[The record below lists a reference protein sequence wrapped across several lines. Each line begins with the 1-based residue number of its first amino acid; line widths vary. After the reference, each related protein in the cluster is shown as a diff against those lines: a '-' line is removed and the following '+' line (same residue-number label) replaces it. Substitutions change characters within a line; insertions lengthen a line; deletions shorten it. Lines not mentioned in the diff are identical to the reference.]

1 MELAKNQEHTVTIEG
16 YGEGGMGVARI
27 DGRVV
32 FVHGALR
39 GEKCRVL
46 ILKTLKSVAF
56 AKVLEVIEPSS
67 ERITPDCP
75 YFPRCGGCT
84 YRHIR
89 YEEELRL
96 KRQRVQDNLSRI
108 GGSDVT
114 VEEILGAQDTLHYR
128 NKAQYPV
135 SKDGAVGFYRART
148 HEVIECEHCLLVRPE
163 ADAAA
168 EALREYM
175 QSCRVAGYDEK
186 TGRGLVRHLYIR
198 SNAAG
203 ESLVC
208 VLVNGDKL
216 PKEDRLVTLL
226 RDACPKCTGIVLG
239 TNTKKGNV
247 ILGDRYR
254 TLWGSDRLEDTLCG
268 KTFRLSVPSFY
279 QVNHEQAERLYA
291 KAIEYA
297 QLTGEETV
305 LDLTVK
311 KGMNQGWFGNADVAG
326 GTEDRYMGRFMLNR
340 FVDKTQVSVVGSANN
355 VNDQGFSGGGGP
367 PRWRRNN
374 GLTATKMLG
383 VNFATQTDKLELGG
397 SARYN
402 YQDGDIASIGSTED
416 FLPNGNSYS
425 NSNSRQRN
433 KAKNFNADFRME
445 WKPDSMTNIIF
456 RPNFSYGK
464 TDNLSNSES
473 GTFNS
478 DPYSLVSDPNNW
490 LNLEKILNPDDDPL
504 RSIRINA
511 INSGSLSDNK
521 SVSTDA
527 TLQLNRKLNDK
538 GRNVTF
544 RGRFGYTNNDN
555 NQYTESE
562 THYFQLLNALGGD
575 SILVRNQYITTP
587 TKNYNYSAQLTYSE
601 PIARATFLQFSYQFQ
616 YKYSE
621 SDKTTYDLQGF
632 PDWGLST
639 QLPTG
644 YEEHAVDSLGKYAEY
659 RYYNHDASVSLRFIR
674 EKYQLSAGMSFQPQ
688 HSVLSY
694 KRGDY
699 MIDTTRNVFNF
710 APNLDLRIR
719 FSKVSQLRMTY
730 RGRSSQPS
738 MENLLP
744 IVDNSNPQNVRIGN
758 PGLKPSF
765 THNMRFFY
773 NTYNA
778 EKQRGIM
785 SHVNFSATQNSISN
799 SRVYNSETGG
809 WTTTPKNINGNWN
822 AFGMFGF
829 NTALPNK
836 KYTINSFSNAN
847 YQNNVA
853 YLTSGKGADAVE
865 RKNTTTNL
873 TLGERLNAAYRNDWF
888 EFGLNGSISYSIE
901 KDKLTPDNNQEPYT
915 FSYGANTQISMPWN
929 MTLST
934 NIANQSRR
942 GYTDSSMNRNELIWN
957 AQLSQT
963 FLKGNATVSFEMYD
977 ILKKQSNISRSLTA
991 SGRSVYEYNGVNS
1004 YCMLHFIYRLNIFG
1018 SKAARDKM
1026 QGRRGFGGP
1035 GFGPGGSAGE
1045 EREAGSGGNGAAL

>member
-1 MELAKNQEHTVTIEG
+1 MKKIITGMALLLVTTLSAFSQTKNITVS
-16 YGEGGMGVARI
+16 
-27 DGRVV
+27 GRVV
-32 FVHGALR
+32 EDTKEPAIQATVQLLSLPDSVQASGTATTSQGYFTLPKVSAG
-39 GEKCRVL
+39 KYVL
-46 ILKTLKSVAF
+46 KVSYIGFKSQYLPMHLYATTTAKNVGTLT
-56 AKVLEVIEPSS
+56 LETDAVMLVEA
-67 ERITPDCP
+67 
-75 YFPRCGGCT
+75 
-84 YRHIR
+84 
-89 YEEELRL
+89 
-96 KRQRVQDNLSRI
+96 V
-108 GGSDVT
+108 VT
-114 VEEILGAQDTLHYR
+114 
-128 NKAQYPV
+128 
-135 SKDGAVGFYRART
+135 
-148 HEVIECEHCLLVRPE
+148 
-163 ADAAA
+163 A
-168 EALREYM
+168 EAP
-175 QSCRVAGYDEK
+175 QVQ
-186 TGRGLVRHLYIR
+186 V
-198 SNAAG
+198 
-203 ESLVC
+203 V
-208 VLVNGDKL
+208 
-216 PKEDRLVTLL
+216 
-226 RDACPKCTGIVLG
+226 
-239 TNTKKGNV
+239 
-247 ILGDRYR
+247 
-254 TLWGSDRLEDTLCG
+254 EDTLVYNSSAYRTPEGAMLEELVKKLPGAEIDDEGNVKING
-268 KTFRLSVPSFY
+268 KDLSKIMVDGKEFFGGDVKTGLKNLP
-279 QVNHEQAERLYA
+279 VDM
-291 KAIEYA
+291 IEKLKTYDKKSDLA
-297 QLTGEETV
+297 RITGIDDGEEETV

-311 KGMNQGWFGNADVAG
+311 KGMNQGWFGNADLAG

-355 VNDQGFSGGGGP
+355 VNDQGFSGGGGG

-416 FLPNGNSYS
+416 FLPDGNSYS

-433 KAKNFNADFRME
+433 KNKNFNADFRLE

-464 TDNLSNSES
+464 TDNLSGSES
-473 GTFNS
+473 GTFNA
-478 DPYSLVSDPNNW
+478 DPYSLVTDPNNW
-490 LNLEKILNPDDDPL
+490 LNLEKILNPDDDLL
-504 RSIRINA
+504 RSVRINA
-511 INSGSLSDNK
+511 TNSGSLSDNK

-562 THYFQLLNALGGD
+562 THYFKLMNYLQTGD
-575 SILVRNQYITTP
+575 SVLIRNQYIATP

-639 QLPTG
+639 LLPTG
-644 YEEHAVDSLGKYAEY
+644 YEEHVVDSLGKYAEY

-847 YQNNVA
+847 YQNYVA

-1018 SKAARDKM
+1018 SKAARERM

-1035 GFGPGGSAGE
+1035 GFGPGGP
-1045 EREAGSGGNGAAL
+1045 GGFGGRRSF

>member
-1 MELAKNQEHTVTIEG
+1 MAVTKNQEYTVTVEG
-16 YGEGGMGVARI
+16 YSGEGAGVARI
-27 DGRVV
+27 DGFVV
-32 FVHGALR
+32 FVSGALR
-39 GEKCRVL
+39 GEVCRIL
-46 ILKTLKSVAF
+46 ILKVLKSAAF
-56 AKVLEVIEPSS
+56 AKVLEVLAPSPH
-67 ERITPDCP
+67 RITPDCP

-84 YRHIR
+84 YRHMD
-89 YEEELRL
+89 YAEELAL
-96 KRQRVQDNLSRI
+96 KRRRVQDNLARI
-108 GGSDVT
+108 GGSEVE
-114 VEEILGAQDTLHYR
+114 VEEILGAAETRRYR

-135 SKDGAVGFYRART
+135 SPEGRVGFYRSRT
-148 HEVIECEHCLLVRPE
+148 HEVIDTVSCLLVKPE

-168 EALREYM
+168 AAVRRYM
-175 QSCRVAGYDEK
+175 QDFRAAGYDER
-186 TGRGLVRHLYIR
+186 TGRGLVRHVYVR
-198 SNAAG
+198 SNTRG
-203 ESLVC
+203 ECLIC
-208 VLVNGDKL
+208 LLVNGKRL
-216 PKEDRLVTLL
+216 PHEAELVERL
-226 RDACPKCTGIVLG
+226 RRACPKAVGIVLG
-239 TNTKKGNV
+239 ENTRRDNV
-247 ILGDRYR
+247 ILGERYR
-254 TLWGSDRLEDTLCG
+254 TLWGADRLEDVLCG
-268 KTFRLSVPSFY
+268 RVFRLSVPSFY
-279 QVNHEQAERLYA
+279 QVNREQAERLYA

-416 FLPNGNSYS
+416 FLPDGNSYS

-511 INSGSLSDNK
+511 INSGSLNDNK

-1035 GFGPGGSAGE
+1035 GFGPGHGP
-1045 EREAGSGGNGAAL
+1045 GGFGGRRPF

>member
-1 MELAKNQEHTVTIEG
+1 MKKIITGMALLLVTTLSAFSQTKNITVS
-16 YGEGGMGVARI
+16 
-27 DGRVV
+27 GRVV
-32 FVHGALR
+32 EDTKEPAIQATVQLLSLPDSVQASGTATTSQGYFTLPKVSAG
-39 GEKCRVL
+39 KYVL
-46 ILKTLKSVAF
+46 KVSYIGFKSQYLPMHLYATTTAKNVGTLT
-56 AKVLEVIEPSS
+56 LE
-67 ERITPDCP
+67 TD
-75 YFPRCGGCT
+75 
-84 YRHIR
+84 
-89 YEEELRL
+89 
-96 KRQRVQDNLSRI
+96 
-108 GGSDVT
+108 
-114 VEEILGAQDTLHYR
+114 
-128 NKAQYPV
+128 
-135 SKDGAVGFYRART
+135 AVM
-148 HEVIECEHCLLVRPE
+148 L
-163 ADAAA
+163 A
-168 EALREYM
+168 EA
-175 QSCRVAGYDEK
+175 V
-186 TGRGLVRHLYIR
+186 
-198 SNAAG
+198 
-203 ESLVC
+203 
-208 VLVNGDKL
+208 
-216 PKEDRLVTLL
+216 VT
-226 RDACPKCTGIVLG
+226 AEAPQVQ
-239 TNTKKGNV
+239 V
-247 ILGDRYR
+247 V
-254 TLWGSDRLEDTLCG
+254 EDTLVYNSSAYRTPEGAMLEELVKKLPGAEIDDEGNVKING
-268 KTFRLSVPSFY
+268 KDLSKIMVDGKEFFGGDVKTGLKNLP
-279 QVNHEQAERLYA
+279 VDM
-291 KAIEYA
+291 IEKLKTYDKKSDLA
-297 QLTGEETV
+297 RITGIDDGEEETV

-311 KGMNQGWFGNADVAG
+311 KGMNQGWFGNADLAG

-340 FVDKTQVSVVGSANN
+340 FVDKTQVSIVGSANN
-355 VNDQGFSGGGGP
+355 VNDQGFSGGGGG

-416 FLPNGNSYS
+416 FLPDGNSYS

-433 KAKNFNADFRME
+433 KNKNFNADFRLE

-464 TDNLSNSES
+464 TDNLSGSES
-473 GTFNS
+473 GTFNA
-478 DPYSLVSDPNNW
+478 DPYSLVTDPNNW
-490 LNLEKILNPDDDPL
+490 LNLEKILNPDDDLL
-504 RSIRINA
+504 RNVRINA
-511 INSGSLSDNK
+511 TNSGSLSDNK

-562 THYFQLLNALGGD
+562 THYFKLMNYLQTGD
-575 SILVRNQYITTP
+575 SVLIRNQYIATP

-639 QLPTG
+639 LLPTG
-644 YEEHAVDSLGKYAEY
+644 YEEHVVDSLGKYAEY

-847 YQNNVA
+847 YQNYVA

-1018 SKAARDKM
+1018 SKAARERM
-1026 QGRRGFGGP
+1026 QGRRGFGSP
-1035 GFGPGGSAGE
+1035 GFGPGGP
-1045 EREAGSGGNGAAL
+1045 GGFGGRRPF